1 MGRKK
6 RDNVSSDSD
15 SDGDAEY
22 QVESIRERRVK
33 KGRVEY
39 YIKWEGYPEEENTWE
54 PIDNL
59 DCPELIAE
67 FEAARASSSK
77 DEVKEKVEKDSPK
90 ESSKDSTKTKP
101 RKPTK
106 RKVDDDD
113 SDDEGSKKS
122 KKVKSSDESDKDEK
136 EPKKPAEKS
145 KTKKSSKTD
154 DNHKSKNGDTKDL
167 VPETILGA
175 TDINGPLMFL
185 IKWKGTEKAELIPA
199 KEANLKFPQA
209 VIAFYEQRLIW
220 HSVKDKN
227 SD

>member
-1 MGRKK
+1 MGKKK
-6 RDNVSSDSD
+6 RENVSSDSD
-15 SDGDAEY
+15 EENEY
-22 QVESIRERRVK
+22 QVESIRERRMK

-77 DEVKEKVEKDSPK
+77 DEGKEKGEKETK
-90 ESSKDSTKTKP
+90 ESAQKTKH
-101 RKPTK
+101 RKSSK
-106 RKVDDDD
+106 RKADDDD

-122 KKVKSSDESDKDEK
+122 KRVISSDESDKEEEK
-136 EPKKPAEKS
+136 EPKKSSEKS
-145 KTKKSSKTD
+145 KTKKSSKTTND
-154 DNHKSKNGDTKDL
+154 DNHHRSKNGDTKDL

-185 IKWKGTEKAELIPA
+185 VKWKGTEKAELIPA
-199 KEANLKFPQA
+199 KEANLKFPQE

-227 SD
+227 NE